1 VQVGFLMAH
10 LEMFVIGFFILE
22 KIVKLTPTKYDD
34 IVFDMLLSPI
44 AERLGIKKKADAL
57 SDSQSK

>member
-1 VQVGFLMAH
+1 MMEFLTAH
-10 LEMFVIGFFILE
+10 LEMFVIGFFVLE

-44 AERLGIKKKADAL
+44 AERLGVKKKADAL

>member
-1 VQVGFLMAH
+1 MGFLMAH

-44 AERLGIKKKADAL
+44 AQKLGIKKKADAL